1 MAAALGVG
9 PEPALLGLWADA
21 AQVHALLLDRATGT
35 PHLASV
41 PVEGGA
47 FPALSPARPAA
58 AWFERMIHD
67 LWGHHATGGTDAR
80 PWLDHGHWPA
90 TPPMAAR
97 PAPREGAPPHA
108 VFLPATAPG
117 LHILP
122 LGPVRGGITAAA
134 HLRLSCAGG
143 RIVRAE
149 ARLGYTHRGIP
160 LLMRGKSPRAAA
172 RFVARLAGEATV
184 AHATAFARA
193 AEAALDTE
201 APPRAAALRDA
212 MLLME
217 RTANHLGTLAAIAAA
232 AGAASAAA
240 ECERAREMLARAA
253 EAAFGHR
260 MMMDAVVPGG
270 LVADIAPDG
279 VPAVRAA
286 ATAVLDALQAI
297 GRRFAATDLA
307 GIGCVEAGTA
317 ADFGAPDALAGDV
330 AARAA
335 ARLRSA
341 GEAAAALVPALADV
355 PDGPLSVALPVGS
368 GEGLAAAGSDPVWHW
383 LRLDGGLIAACFPLD
398 PGWLTWPV
406 LEAALA
412 GAAAEDASPIA
423 ASIGASVAG
432 VDL

>member
-1 MAAALGVG
+1 
-9 PEPALLGLWADA
+9 
-21 AQVHALLLDRATGT
+21 
-35 PHLASV
+35 
-41 PVEGGA
+41 
-47 FPALSPARPAA
+47 
-58 AWFERMIHD
+58 
-67 LWGHHATGGTDAR
+67 
-80 PWLDHGHWPA
+80 
-90 TPPMAAR
+90 
-97 PAPREGAPPHA
+97 
-108 VFLPATAPG
+108 
-117 LHILP
+117 
-122 LGPVRGGITAAA
+122 
-134 HLRLSCAGG
+134 
-143 RIVRAE
+143 
-149 ARLGYTHRGIP
+149 
-160 LLMRGKSPRAAA
+160 
-172 RFVARLAGEATV
+172 
-184 AHATAFARA
+184 
-193 AEAALDTE
+193 
-201 APPRAAALRDA
+201 
-212 MLLME
+212 
-217 RTANHLGTLAAIAAA
+217 
-232 AGAASAAA
+232 
-240 ECERAREMLARAA
+240 MLARAA

-286 ATAVLDALQAI
+286 ATAVLDALPAI

-412 GAAAEDASPIA
+412 GAAAEDASLIA